1 MARLPATKASKEDY
15 ERAVGQAIDLGLFA
29 AGGSFERFPGA
40 VLLAG
45 QNGIVL
51 GANPAA
57 EPVVALLQGS
67 ASGELRLAIEAAL
80 AGRAAQVNPLLLAP
94 TEGTKGA
101 GQAFDVAVL
110 PAAATLIRGGS
121 TRSSTESM
129 LALAPARAGLRFA
142 SEEVRS
148 ISEHFDSDSLS
159 FPPGTGIAHNQTRV
173 GKLEKG
179 LSYLIT
185 HCARGG
191 PELESITDD
200 WRQRDEEH
208 RIYSDGSMSRFFAE
222 QGIDTIGMRPLRA
235 PISSSS

>member
-67 ASGELRLAIEAAL
+67 ASDELRVAIEAAL

-101 GQAFDVAVL
+101 GQTFDVAVL
-110 PAAATLIRGGS
+110 PWGDGTAALLLGRDITLERSLRAALIESRQRYKDLVEAACDFAWETDAEGNFTFVS
-121 TRSSTESM
+121 TQG
-129 LALAPARAGLRFA
+129 ALGYSAGELVGAPA
-142 SEEVRS
+142 
-148 ISEHFDSDSLS
+148 H
-159 FPPGTGIAHNQTRV
+159 
-173 GKLEKG
+173 
-179 LSYLIT
+179 
-185 HCARGG
+185 
-191 PELESITDD
+191 
-200 WRQRDEEH
+200 
-208 RIYSDGSMSRFFAE
+208 
-222 QGIDTIGMRPLRA
+222 
-235 PISSSS
+235 